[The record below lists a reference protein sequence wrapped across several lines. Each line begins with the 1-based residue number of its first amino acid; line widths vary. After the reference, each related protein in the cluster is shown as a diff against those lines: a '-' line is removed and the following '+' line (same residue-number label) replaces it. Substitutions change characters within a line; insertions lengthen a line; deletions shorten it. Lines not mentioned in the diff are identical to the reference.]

1 MTRAHNKSDL
11 RCQLPHERILERNV
25 AEEEEEEKKDIKTER
40 MQFSLFSFSFFF
52 LSRLFVSP
60 PLERYEN
67 NVVNRRVA

>member
-52 LSRLFVSP
+52 SFPAIRFTAI
-60 PLERYEN
+60 RTI
-67 NVVNRRVA
+67 